1 MGARELITYR
11 RRQLSCKVATRQPA
25 VHLSLENALHILCAK
40 ISCRRLETNREY
52 AVSAIKICP

>member
-25 VHLSLENALHILCAK
+25 VHLFSKDVLHILCAK
-40 ISCRRLETNREY
+40 ASCGRLETNRE
-52 AVSAIKICP
+52 